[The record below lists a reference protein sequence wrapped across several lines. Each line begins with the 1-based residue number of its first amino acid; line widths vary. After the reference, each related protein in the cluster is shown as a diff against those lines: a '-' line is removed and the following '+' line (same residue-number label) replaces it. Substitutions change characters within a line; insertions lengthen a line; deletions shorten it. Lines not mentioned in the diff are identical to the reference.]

1 MVPDGSDLAQLYAE
15 AADIARNVRQPLTT
29 AHHLLALFTFENRA
43 QVLLR
48 ERAIDE
54 DKILAQLAEAP
65 HEPIELTRQLSD
77 RVRELASRVGQPE
90 ADTLHL
96 LIHLTGLKE
105 SLAYQLLERCGV
117 PLPQVR
123 NTALSYFTGRM
134 PRRLQNLRVPN
145 MRPLAPARP
154 EPRPD
159 ARPQAP
165 AEEDAEDRP
174 PERTESAPPARR
186 SDDRRA
192 PPIA

>member
-48 ERAIDE
+48 ERSIDE
-54 DKILAQLAEAP
+54 DVLLAQLAEAP
-65 HEPIELTRQLSD
+65 REPPELTRQLSD
-77 RVRELASRVGQPE
+77 RVRELASRVGQSE
-90 ADTLHL
+90 ADTLCL

-134 PRRLQNLRVPN
+134 PRRLAEPARAEH
-145 MRPLAPARP
+145 APARAA
-154 EPRPD
+154 
-159 ARPQAP
+159 ARY
-165 AEEDAEDRP
+165 
-174 PERTESAPPARR
+174 PARAAR
-186 SDDRRA
+186 GLAEQRHR
-192 PPIA
+192 